1 MSWKSNGPLILN
13 TLNIPPGQSLM
24 CVRIHQIVA
33 RMCGQYLAELSRYNY
48 VTPKSYLDLLSIFSS
63 LIGWKK
69 QELHGARL
77 RMKTGLDKVKKK
89 KENRNTVFVFCH
101 SLVMHTSHLWKWVQ
115 TIFSDTCF
123 SEWKRMT
130 CIVFGCRFCFDVYQD
145 FFSFFLL
152 SFNLKVSM
160 SHNYSA
166 IKGRP

>member
-1 MSWKSNGPLILN
+1 MILN

-89 KENRNTVFVFCH
+89 KKIETLSLYFVIHLLCIPLIYENGFRLFSVTLV
-101 SLVMHTSHLWKWVQ
+101 SL
-115 TIFSDTCF
+115 
-123 SEWKRMT
+123 SEKE
-130 CIVFGCRFCFDVYQD
+130 
-145 FFSFFLL
+145 
-152 SFNLKVSM
+152 
-160 SHNYSA
+160 
-166 IKGRP
+166 